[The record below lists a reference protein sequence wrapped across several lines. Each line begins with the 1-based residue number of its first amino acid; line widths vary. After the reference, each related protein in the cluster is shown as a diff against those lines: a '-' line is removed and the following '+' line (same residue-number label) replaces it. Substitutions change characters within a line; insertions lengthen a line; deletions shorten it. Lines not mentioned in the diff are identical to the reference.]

1 MNQKHNDII
10 KRPLRI
16 TGLNHIILRQFL
28 KPGYSAI
35 DATAGNGLDT
45 LFLLRS
51 INPGGYLT
59 AFDIQVCALKNT
71 ENRIKTFFGN
81 AQPNFQLIHDTHGNI
96 AQYIKEPVHVAV
108 FNLGYLPGEN
118 HQITTSWNEL
128 KKALDML
135 TGGLIVSGGI
145 VSITVYSGHES
156 GKHEQSNIFRYIKA
170 LSPQKFNIHVTRKW
184 NTVKPSPVLILI
196 ECL

>member
-1 MNQKHNDII
+1 MYQAHKDIN
-10 KRPLRI
+10 KSPLRI
-16 TGLNHIILRQFL
+16 TGLNHIILKQFL
-28 KPGYSAI
+28 RPGFCAI

-59 AFDIQVCALKNT
+59 AFDIQALALENT
-71 ENRIKTFFGN
+71 ENRIKTFFN
-81 AQPNFQLIHDTHGNI
+81 NDKPNYQLIHDSHANI

-128 KKALDML
+128 KKALMML
-135 TGGLIVSGGI
+135 TDGLIVPGGI
-145 VSITVYSGHES
+145 ISLTVYSGHEG
-156 GKHEQSNIFRYIKA
+156 GKHEQSNIFRYIKTLA
-170 LSPQKFNIHVTRKW
+170 PEKFNIHVTRKW